1 MIMWERFVPPI
12 FCLHCYSRS
21 GKIYKFK
28 YFATSHPIEVW
39 VKFRLPKNFGF
50 NWATFSLTFQS
61 AFYTRSY
68 YPFSLSFLF
77 FDIFCF
83 KGCLMLELI
92 VITSLAIQVQLI
104 YSAVQKL

>member
-39 VKFRLPKNFGF
+39 VKFRLPKN
-50 NWATFSLTFQS
+50 SVLTGLH
-61 AFYTRSY
+61 
-68 YPFSLSFLF
+68 SLSLSKVSFTPEVIILFLF
-77 FDIFCF
+77 LSCF
-83 KGCLMLELI
+83 LI
-92 VITSLAIQVQLI
+92 SFALKVV
-104 YSAVQKL
+104 